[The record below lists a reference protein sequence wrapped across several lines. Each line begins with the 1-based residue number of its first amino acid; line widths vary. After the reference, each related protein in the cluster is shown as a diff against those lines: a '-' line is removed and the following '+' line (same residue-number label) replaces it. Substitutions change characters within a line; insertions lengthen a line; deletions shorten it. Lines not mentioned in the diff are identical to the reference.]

1 MNLVGQENPIKIGR
15 YINVR
20 QRRFENVFLNKKVEV
35 FPFTIP
41 IDNINE
47 VKKIEVKKIELYY
60 W

>member
-1 MNLVGQENPIKIGR
+1 MYRLICWSEYDRI
-15 YINVR
+15 INE
-20 QRRFENVFLNKKVEV
+20 ENVFLNKKVEV